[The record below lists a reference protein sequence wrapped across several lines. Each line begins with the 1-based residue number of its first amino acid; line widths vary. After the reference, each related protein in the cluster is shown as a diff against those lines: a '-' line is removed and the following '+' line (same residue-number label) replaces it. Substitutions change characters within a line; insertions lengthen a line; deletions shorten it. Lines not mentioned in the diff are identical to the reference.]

1 MSEAEHRPVI
11 VGVGQVND
19 RPEVAEEGRDS
30 LELME
35 TALRLADRDAGG
47 GWLSGLDRVATVDQ
61 ISFPDLVGIADLLAM
76 RIGATRAVRETTE
89 LPHGDSPVR
98 LLNEAANRIAA
109 GEERAV
115 AIVGAEALRTA
126 AARNRAA
133 GARPGDI
140 LRGNP
145 KRSVAPYRAAFGLT
159 APVDLYPIYE
169 NACRHAWGQTLEE
182 GQSET
187 GVIWSVM
194 ADVAARTEA
203 AWLRR
208 GASAEEVVTPGPTN
222 RPIAHPY
229 TKLMVANA
237 SVNQGAGFIVTS
249 EAEALRRGV
258 ARERMVHV
266 GYGAGAREPAEFLDR
281 EGYARSVSMEEVLK
295 ATLEFN
301 GIEAGALDHV
311 ELYSCFPCVPK
322 LARRVLGWPV
332 ERPVTVFGGLT
343 FGGAPVANFMSHAL
357 ACMVE
362 VLRGTGQTGL
372 LYGNGGI
379 VTTNHAIVLSGQRL
393 AGWNGPMSPDVQA
406 RADARRG
413 PAPGVDEDHEGPVS
427 VESWTVRYDRE
438 GAPARAVIVART
450 EAGARTLAEVPVS
463 ESAVVTLLTDGSF
476 DPIGAAGVI
485 TVRDGLRRFAFT

>member
-1 MSEAEHRPVI
+1 MAEAKHRPVI

-35 TALRLADRDAGG
+35 AGLRLADRDAGG
-47 GWLSGLDRVATVDQ
+47 GWLAGLDRVATVDQ
-61 ISFPDLVGIADLLAM
+61 ISFPDLDGIAGTLAE
-76 RIGATRAVRETTE
+76 RLGATGAVCETTE

-98 LLNEAANRIAA
+98 LLNEAVNRIAA
-109 GEERAV
+109 GEERVV

-126 AARNRAA
+126 AARARAN
-133 GARPGDI
+133 GTRPGDI

-169 NACRHAWGQTLEE
+169 NACRHAWGQSLAE
-182 GQSET
+182 GQAET
-187 GVIWSVM
+187 GVIWSDM
-194 ADVAARTEA
+194 AAVAARTEA
-203 AWLRR
+203 AWLRG
-208 GASAEEVVTPGPTN
+208 GATAEEVVTPGPSN

-237 SVNQGAGFIVTS
+237 SVNQGAGFLVTS

-258 ARERMVHV
+258 ALDRLVHV
-266 GYGAGAREPAEFLDR
+266 GYGAGAKEPAEFLER
-281 EGYARSVSMEEVLK
+281 EGYWRSVSMEEVLR
-295 ATLEFN
+295 ATLDFN
-301 GIEAGALDHV
+301 GVSAGDLNHV

-322 LARRVLGWPV
+322 LARRVLDWPL

-343 FGGAPVANFMSHAL
+343 FGGAPVANYMSHAL

-362 VLRGTGQTGL
+362 QLRGTGDKGL

-379 VTTNHAIVLSGQRL
+379 VTTNHAILLSGQRL
-393 AGWNGPMSPDVQA
+393 DGFDGPRSSDVQT
-406 RADARRG
+406 RADARRRS
-413 PAPGVDEDHEGPVS
+413 APGVDEAYEGAVT

-438 GAPARAVIVART
+438 GQPARAVIVART
-450 EAGARTLAEVPVS
+450 EADARTLAEVPVS
-463 ESAVVTLLTDGSF
+463 ESALVERLTDGTL
-476 DPIGAAGVI
+476 DPIGMAGRIEVCEGA
-485 TVRDGLRRFAFT
+485 RLFAFT